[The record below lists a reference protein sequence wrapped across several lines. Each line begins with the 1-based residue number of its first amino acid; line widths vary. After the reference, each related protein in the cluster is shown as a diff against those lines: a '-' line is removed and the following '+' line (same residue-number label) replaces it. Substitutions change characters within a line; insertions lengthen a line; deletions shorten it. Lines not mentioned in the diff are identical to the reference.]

1 VRRAGVYGKL
11 LKSCACAQVRVAQP
25 IVDLH
30 FCRCN
35 VPPNDGDHV
44 LVRYKDNVDVFRA
57 DMVDS
62 RTGQLTMQL
71 IWNQASIYHMAE
83 STILS
88 IIIVWDSTGLVC
100 EEGWW
105 TEAVCG
111 IPSSQ

>member
-1 VRRAGVYGKL
+1 
-11 LKSCACAQVRVAQP
+11 
-25 IVDLH
+25 
-30 FCRCN
+30 
-35 VPPNDGDHV
+35 
-44 LVRYKDNVDVFRA
+44 VDVFRA

-88 IIIVWDSTGLVC
+88 IIIATGVIC

-105 TEAVCG
+105 TEAVIG
-111 IPSSQ
+111 IPSSQSVF